1 MGPPWPDSDNR
12 GIDGSRHLPSVSVTH
27 LNAFQS
33 PTIILEPFQTVFE
46 CFISQSWSDRP
57 TKQRPGQI
65 SDDLGKSPDLYVFD
79 MNYEHLALR
88 RHCML
93 TPVTALPTIPRK
105 GKRIQFHFY
114 LLKKLLLDGSD
125 RFPPHNRPIT
135 IVGSDQIQSVTLL
148 EDSVENRETKH
159 RWARALCQKHIRGDS
174 GISAASERAEICRT

>member
-1 MGPPWPDSDNR
+1 MINIGPRLDIPSLPSSFWPDSDNR

-33 PTIILEPFQTVFE
+33 PTIILEPFRTVFE
-46 CFISQSWSDRP
+46 CFISQSWSARP

-79 MNYEHLALR
+79 QNYEHLALR
-88 RHCML
+88 RHRML

-105 GKRIQFHFY
+105 GKRIQFHLC
-114 LLKKLLLDGSD
+114 LLKKLLLGGSD

-135 IVGSDQIQSVTLL
+135 IVEDRICHENPIILL
-148 EDSVENRETKH
+148 P
-159 RWARALCQKHIRGDS
+159 GS
-174 GISAASERAEICRT
+174 GITPVLSLAPGIDLV